1 MAPQFE
7 WNFAETTLAM
17 NIFLPDPLRRGQW
30 DWRTPYYGDV
40 RPEPFKITLANGS
53 TQVLPPAQTG
63 VIDFLTQTTWVPSL
77 TAHHADPH
85 LAPAPGR
92 APPDWPAAANLTP
105 GAGTALA
112 HYADEKAFVAMMR
125 SGVRPD
131 GSAISTVMPFGSLK
145 AMSDIDLEALFLYL
159 KSLAPR
165 AAGSR

>member
-1 MAPQFE
+1 MSPAHGAYVANACIGCHGPG
-7 WNFAETTLAM
+7 LAGGR
-17 NIFLPDPLRRGQW
+17 I
-30 DWRTPYYGDV
+30 
-40 RPEPFKITLANGS
+40 
-53 TQVLPPAQTG
+53 
-63 VIDFLTQTTWVPSL
+63 
-77 TAHHADPH
+77 
-85 LAPAPGR
+85 PG

-112 HYADEKAFVAMMR
+112 NYADEKAFVAMMR